1 MRSEE
6 KTLIPVSIYLASQS
20 PRRAELLRQ
29 LGLDFKM
36 LDVSVDETPYAGEAA
51 EAYVTRLARAKVEA
65 ARRRLGRGPSAPI
78 LAADTAVA
86 LDQAIFG
93 KPRDR
98 NEALE
103 TLARLSGRS
112 HRVLSAVA
120 VSGADALHTALSV
133 SLVTFRAISAAE
145 AAAYWETGEPKGKAG
160 GYAIQGRGAMFVER
174 LDGSYSSVMGLPLYE
189 TAQLLRAVGIE
200 TLSVGIED

>member
-29 LGLDFKM
+29 LGLRFEV
-36 LDVSVDETPYAGEAA
+36 LDVSVDETPLVGEAV
-51 EAYVTRLARAKVEA
+51 EACVTRLARAKVEA
-65 ARRRLGRGPSAPI
+65 ARRRLGRGSSPPI
-78 LAADTAVA
+78 LGADTAVA

-98 NEALE
+98 NEAME
-103 TLARLSGRS
+103 MLARLSGRS

-120 VSGADALHTALSV
+120 VWGADALHTALSV
-133 SLVTFRAISAAE
+133 SQVTFRAISATE

-160 GYAIQGRGAMFVER
+160 GYAIQGRGAVFVER
-174 LDGSYSSVMGLPLYE
+174 LEGSYSSVMGLPLYE
-189 TAQLLRAVGIE
+189 TAQLLRAAGVAVLGVRSE
-200 TLSVGIED
+200 A